1 MKKYKIRSH
10 PLSKR
15 VLPLLEHKRLVK
27 GLGQVTLI
35 ALLVGAAVYPTR
47 AFNYEAVPEGVIGA
61 TEIKV
66 TTESA
71 YAFPVSEPIGISQY
85 YHQFHRGIDIRA
97 AEGVPVLAVAR
108 GVVVEVK
115 RTRAGYGEYVRL
127 AHDGTVSSLYA
138 HMSKIEVTLGQ
149 VVEKQEKIGEIGRT
163 GWATGPHLHFE
174 ITEGISTVN
183 PGPLIVSGR

>member
-71 YAFPVSEPIGISQY
+71 YAFP
-85 YHQFHRGIDIRA
+85 
-97 AEGVPVLAVAR
+97 
-108 GVVVEVK
+108 
-115 RTRAGYGEYVRL
+115 
-127 AHDGTVSSLYA
+127 
-138 HMSKIEVTLGQ
+138 
-149 VVEKQEKIGEIGRT
+149 GEIDDNTAKSQWAQIRGMRT
-163 GWATGPHLHFE
+163 PTR
-174 ITEGISTVN
+174 S
-183 PGPLIVSGR
+183 